1 MIVTRTLAAAAIAFL
16 AISGATAPAEAS
28 AYSNGI
34 SINGISI
41 NGLSLNG
48 LSLNAYVRNGLTM
61 NGAHLNGASAV
72 APRIVGVELPPAR

>member
-16 AISGATAPAEAS
+16 AISGATAPAEARFT
-28 AYSNGI
+28 A
-34 SINGISI
+34 

-48 LSLNAYVRNGLTM
+48 LSLNGISVNAYARNGLVM

>member
-16 AISGATAPAEAS
+16 AISGAIAPAEAS
-28 AYSNGI
+28 AYS
-34 SINGISI
+34 NGISI

-48 LSLNAYVRNGLTM
+48 LSLNAYARNGLTM